1 MTFSLHGV
9 GVSRG
14 IAIGRVHIV
23 ERNRLEISEYELE
36 ASEVDAEVERLLS
49 AVAQAKHHLREI
61 RDHIPASTSTD
72 ISTFI
77 DTHLLMLDDAAF
89 TDEPARIIREKLCNA
104 EWAVRLQRDALV
116 AVFDEMD
123 DSYLR
128 TRKDDVDHVLA
139 YCAICSDKLHWGM
152 RFRTEG

>member
-49 AVAQAKHHLREI
+49 AVK
-61 RDHIPASTSTD
+61 
-72 ISTFI
+72 
-77 DTHLLMLDDAAF
+77 
-89 TDEPARIIREKLCNA
+89 ARSIKRIRESL
-104 EWAVRLQRDALV
+104 DA
-116 AVFDEMD
+116 
-123 DSYLR
+123 
-128 TRKDDVDHVLA
+128 
-139 YCAICSDKLHWGM
+139 
-152 RFRTEG
+152 